1 MLDRVIAAAGWL
13 VVLFILGPLV
23 VIIGG
28 SFTETPYVAFPPVG
42 FTLRWYEQ
50 LLHRVDFLHSLVI
63 SLVLAALCSVGAM
76 VLGVAAVLGLHR
88 HGFAGGRLFRAFL
101 MSPLVLPT
109 IVTGVALLQF
119 YYLIDLDAP
128 MTGLLIGH
136 VLITIPYVIRTVGA
150 GLVGMDPAIEEAAN
164 SLGAGDLRTLF
175 RVTLPAIAPSI
186 MAAVIFVFIT
196 SFDQATVSIFL
207 AGPDMMPLPV
217 RIYAYIDFAVD
228 PMVASVSTLL
238 IVFAFGVIALLQKML
253 GLDRAM
259 GVG

>member
-1 MLDRVIAAAGWL
+1 MLDRCIAVVGWL
-13 VVLFILGPLV
+13 VIAFILGPLV
-23 VIIGG
+23 VIVGG

-42 FTLRWYEQ
+42 FTWRWYEQ
-50 LLHRVDFLHSLVI
+50 LLHRGDFLRSFLVSLI
-63 SLVLAALCSVGAM
+63 LAVLCSVGAM
-76 VLGVAAVLGLHR
+76 GLGVSAVIGLHR
-88 HGFAGGRLFRAFL
+88 HGMTGQRLFRAFL

-128 MTGLLIGH
+128 LAGLLAGH
-136 VLITIPYVIRTVGA
+136 VLITVPYVVRTVGA
-150 GLVGMDPAIEEAAN
+150 GLVGLDPAIEEAAA
-164 SLGAGDLRTLF
+164 SLGAGGVWILW

-217 RIYAYIDFAVD
+217 RIYSYIDFAVD

-238 IVFAFGVIALLQKML
+238 ILFAFGLIAVLQRLL
-253 GLDRAM
+253 GLGRAM